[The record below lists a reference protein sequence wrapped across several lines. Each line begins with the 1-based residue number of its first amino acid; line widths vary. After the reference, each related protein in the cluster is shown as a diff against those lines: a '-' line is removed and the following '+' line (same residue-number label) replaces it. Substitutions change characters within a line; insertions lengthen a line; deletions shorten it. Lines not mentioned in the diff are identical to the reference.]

1 MYSLKECAP
10 RYSVRV
16 NLTTSCYQAAPTCS
30 DGEIDDPESRDPDHV
45 YWIDEE
51 DSGYELF
58 TPTSRALA
66 STLTVAGDV
75 FYLLLNEHF
84 QS

>member
-1 MYSLKECAP
+1 MFWK
-10 RYSVRV
+10 V
-16 NLTTSCYQAAPTCS
+16 NNIKRCSKIQSDPAAPTCS

-66 STLTVAGDV
+66 STLTVAGDG

-84 QS
+84 QY